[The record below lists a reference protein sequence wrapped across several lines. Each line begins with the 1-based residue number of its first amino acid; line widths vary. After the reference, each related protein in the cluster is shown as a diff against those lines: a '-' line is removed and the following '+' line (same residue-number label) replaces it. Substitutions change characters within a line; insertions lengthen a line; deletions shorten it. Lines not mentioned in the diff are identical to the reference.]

1 MLSPSVFSR
10 LSDARILI
18 TGASGFIGQHLC
30 AALAQTKALCS
41 AMHYHRPPVNN
52 STVTLGDSV
61 DRVDGD
67 LLDVESLRRIVKEL
81 QPTHIFHL
89 AAATSTARGFI
100 TAKEMIQTN
109 ILGTVNLLQALEGIS
124 YTCFVHTGS
133 AEEYGNGTA
142 PFYETDSLAP
152 VSPYSASKSGATLF
166 CQMYH
171 RTFQAPIVILRPF
184 LVYGPGQRPDKLLPQ
199 AILAALENRSFPMT
213 SGQQTREFTYIDDIV
228 SGFLKAAVTP
238 EAIGEIINLGT
249 GTAITVL
256 EVVQLIQKLTNSR
269 MTLEPGAL
277 PSRAAEIMD
286 YRCDNSKARTILSWT
301 PEVSLEDG
309 LRKTI
314 SWYQD
319 QIKTDDVR
327 QGL

>member
-1 MLSPSVFSR
+1 MPCPVVLSR

-18 TGASGFIGQHLC
+18 TGATGFIGQHLC
-30 AALAQTKALCS
+30 AALAQTKALC
-41 AMHYHRPPVNN
+41 AGMHHRSPVNN
-52 STVTLGDSV
+52 RAVTLAESV
-61 DRVDGD
+61 DWVEGD
-67 LLDVESLRRIVKEL
+67 LLDVDSLRRIVREL

-89 AAATSTARGFI
+89 AAATSTERGFT

-109 ILGTVNLLQALEGIS
+109 ILGTVNLLQALDGIAYS
-124 YTCFVHTGS
+124 CFVHTGS

-142 PFYETDSLAP
+142 PFHETDSLAP
-152 VSPYSASKSGATLF
+152 VSPYSASKSSATLF

-171 RTFQAPIVILRPF
+171 RTLHAPIVILRPF
-184 LVYGPGQRPDKLLPQ
+184 LVYGPGQRSDKLIPQ
-199 AILAALENRSFPMT
+199 AIQAALENRSFPMT
-213 SGQQTREFTYIDDIV
+213 GGQQTREFTYIDDIV
-228 SGFLKAAVTP
+228 DGYLKAAVTP

-249 GTAITVL
+249 GISLPVL

-269 MTLEPGAL
+269 MTVELGAL
-277 PSRAAEIMD
+277 PSRPAEIMD

-314 SWYQD
+314 AWYRK

-327 QGL
+327 QGI